1 MSLDSNTIA
10 HQYTSKYDTV
20 DINKYITG
28 LSGKEANIDQ
38 EDINLIEI
46 YFINRHNIQKSYDA
60 QETQEMQDTQDT
72 QDTQDNVIDVSVK
85 NSLETFIDNYYKKSR
100 VEKYKSYTHKERT
113 YTYELSNDNQYVSS
127 KIKKNMDILGNI
139 LVICSKNNKQPN
151 YTFPCTNEIDSIS
164 EYTIKEYKIS
174 NRISLIMHSDSDN
187 DNDIKTLYIEYR
199 HSNNVDIDKINETIN
214 KIIRKILYQL
224 SQP

>member
-1 MSLDSNTIA
+1 MSQLVSYKSGTL
-10 HQYTSKYDTV
+10 

-28 LSGKEANIDQ
+28 FPSVVGGSQ

-46 YFINRHNIQKSYDA
+46 YFINRCVRESHRPQN
-60 QETQEMQDTQDT
+60 
-72 QDTQDNVIDVSVK
+72 NVIDVSVK

-100 VEKYKSYTHKERT
+100 VEKYKSYTHKERI

-127 KIKKNMDILGNI
+127 KIKKHMDILDNI
-139 LVICSKNNKQPN
+139 FVICSKNNKQPN

-164 EYTIKEYKIS
+164 EYIIKEYKIS
-174 NRISLIMHSDSDN
+174 NRISLILRCDSSDSSEE
-187 DNDIKTLYIEYR
+187 IKTLYIEYR

-224 SQP
+224 SQS

>member
-1 MSLDSNTIA
+1 MSQSVS
-10 HQYTSKYDTV
+10 SKSGTL

-28 LSGKEANIDQ
+28 FPSVVGGGSQ

-46 YFINRHNIQKSYDA
+46 YFINRGIRGPQGQ
-60 QETQEMQDTQDT
+60 QE
-72 QDTQDNVIDVSVK
+72 NVIDVSVK

-100 VEKYKSYTHKERT
+100 VENYKSYTHKERI
-113 YTYELSNDNQYVSS
+113 YTYELSNDNQFVSS
-127 KIKKNMDILGNI
+127 KIKKHMDILDNI
-139 LVICSKNNKQPN
+139 FVICSKNNKQPN
-151 YTFPCTNEIDSIS
+151 YTFPCTNEIDSVS
-164 EYTIKEYKIS
+164 EYIIKEYKIS
-174 NRISLIMHSDSDN
+174 NRISLILRCDSCDSGGEE
-187 DNDIKTLYIEYR
+187 IKTLYIEYR

>member
-1 MSLDSNTIA
+1 MSQLVS
-10 HQYTSKYDTV
+10 SKSGTL

-28 LSGKEANIDQ
+28 FPSVVGGGSQ

-46 YFINRHNIQKSYDA
+46 YFINRGIPN
-60 QETQEMQDTQDT
+60 
-72 QDTQDNVIDVSVK
+72 DNVIDVSVK

-100 VEKYKSYTHKERT
+100 VEKYKSYTHKERI

-127 KIKKNMDILGNI
+127 KIKKHMDILDNI

-164 EYTIKEYKIS
+164 EYIIKEYKIS
-174 NRISLIMHSDSDN
+174 NRISLILRSDVGDSDSGSGDGGE
-187 DNDIKTLYIEYR
+187 DIKTLYIEYR

-214 KIIRKILYQL
+214 KIIRKILYQT
-224 SQP
+224 SHT

>member
-1 MSLDSNTIA
+1 MSLPVS
-10 HQYTSKYDTV
+10 SKSGTL

-28 LSGKEANIDQ
+28 FPSVVGDGSQ

-46 YFINRHNIQKSYDA
+46 YFINRGIRGLQEQQENI
-60 QETQEMQDTQDT
+60 M
-72 QDTQDNVIDVSVK
+72 DVSVK

-100 VEKYKSYTHKERT
+100 VENYKSYTHKERI

-127 KIKKNMDILGNI
+127 KIKKHMDILDNI
-139 LVICSKNNKQPN
+139 FVICSKNNKQPN

-164 EYTIKEYKIS
+164 EYIIKEYKIS
-174 NRISLIMHSDSDN
+174 NRISLILRSDSCDSGGGGEE
-187 DNDIKTLYIEYR
+187 IKTLYIEYR

>member
-1 MSLDSNTIA
+1 MSLPVS
-10 HQYTSKYDTV
+10 SKSGTL

-28 LSGKEANIDQ
+28 FPSVVGDGSQ

-46 YFINRHNIQKSYDA
+46 YFINRGIRGQQENI
-60 QETQEMQDTQDT
+60 M
-72 QDTQDNVIDVSVK
+72 DVSVK

-100 VEKYKSYTHKERT
+100 VEKYKSYTHKERI
-113 YTYELSNDNQYVSS
+113 YTYELSNDNQFVSS
-127 KIKKNMDILGNI
+127 KIKKHMDILDNI

-151 YTFPCTNEIDSIS
+151 YTFPCTNEIDSVS
-164 EYTIKEYKIS
+164 EYIIKEYKIS
-174 NRISLIMHSDSDN
+174 NRISLILRCDRGGDSGSE
-187 DNDIKTLYIEYR
+187 DINTLYIEYR

>member
-1 MSLDSNTIA
+1 MSLPVS
-10 HQYTSKYDTV
+10 SKSGTL

-28 LSGKEANIDQ
+28 FPSVVGDGSQ

-46 YFINRHNIQKSYDA
+46 YFINRDIRGLQENI
-60 QETQEMQDTQDT
+60 M
-72 QDTQDNVIDVSVK
+72 DVSVK

-100 VEKYKSYTHKERT
+100 VEKYKSYTHKERI

-127 KIKKNMDILGNI
+127 KIKKHMDIIDNI

-164 EYTIKEYKIS
+164 EYIIKEYKIS
-174 NRISLIMHSDSDN
+174 NRISLILRGDSGGDSGSEEIN
-187 DNDIKTLYIEYR
+187 TLYIEYR

>member
-1 MSLDSNTIA
+1 MSQ
-10 HQYTSKYDTV
+10 HTSKSETL
-20 DINKYITG
+20 DINKYITVIPSVVG
-28 LSGKEANIDQ
+28 GNQ

-46 YFINRHNIQKSYDA
+46 YFINRSVHGQ
-60 QETQEMQDTQDT
+60 
-72 QDTQDNVIDVSVK
+72 QDNVIDVSVK
-85 NSLETFIDNYYKKSR
+85 NSLETFIDNYYKKSK
-100 VEKYKSYTHKERT
+100 VEKYKSYTHKERI
-113 YTYELSNDNQYVSS
+113 YTYELSNDNQYVTS
-127 KIKKNMDILGNI
+127 KIKKHMNILDNI

-151 YTFPCTNEIDSIS
+151 YTFPCTNEIDSVS

-174 NRISLIMHSDSDN
+174 NRISLIMRSDVGDSGDSG
-187 DNDIKTLYIEYR
+187 DEIKTLCIEYR

>member
-1 MSLDSNTIA
+1 MSSA
-10 HQYTSKYDTV
+10 KSYTFDTL

-28 LSGKEANIDQ
+28 TARDSLVATAAGAGGQ

-46 YFINRHNIQKSYDA
+46 YFINRDTRDTHGTSENI
-60 QETQEMQDTQDT
+60 
-72 QDTQDNVIDVSVK
+72 IDVSVK

-127 KIKKNMDILGNI
+127 KIKKHMDILDNI
-139 LVICSKNNKQPN
+139 FVICSKNNKQPN
-151 YTFPCTNEIDSIS
+151 YTFPCTNEIDSVS
-164 EYTIKEYKIS
+164 EYIIKEYKIS
-174 NRISLIMHSDSDN
+174 NRISLIMRSDIVSGAGGEADKEVV
-187 DNDIKTLYIEYR
+187 KTLYIEYR
-199 HSNNVDIDKINETIN
+199 HSSNVDIDKINETIN
-214 KIIRKILYQL
+214 KIIRKIS

>member
-1 MSLDSNTIA
+1 MSQSVS
-10 HQYTSKYDTV
+10 SKSGTL

-28 LSGKEANIDQ
+28 FPSVVGGGSQ

-46 YFINRHNIQKSYDA
+46 YFINRGIRGPQGQQGQQGQ
-60 QETQEMQDTQDT
+60 QE
-72 QDTQDNVIDVSVK
+72 NVIDVSVK

-100 VEKYKSYTHKERT
+100 VEMYKSYTHKERI
-113 YTYELSNDNQYVSS
+113 YTYELSNDNQFVSS
-127 KIKKNMDILGNI
+127 KIKKHMDILDNI
-139 LVICSKNNKQPN
+139 FVICSKNNKQPN
-151 YTFPCTNEIDSIS
+151 YTFPCTNEIDSVS
-164 EYTIKEYKIS
+164 EYIIKEYKIS
-174 NRISLIMHSDSDN
+174 NRISLILRSDSCGGGGCSGGGGEE
-187 DNDIKTLYIEYR
+187 IKTLYIEYR

>member
-1 MSLDSNTIA
+1 MSQPVS
-10 HQYTSKYDTV
+10 SKSGTL

-28 LSGKEANIDQ
+28 FPSVVGDGSQ

-46 YFINRHNIQKSYDA
+46 YFINRGIRGQQENI
-60 QETQEMQDTQDT
+60 M
-72 QDTQDNVIDVSVK
+72 DVSVK

-100 VEKYKSYTHKERT
+100 VENYKSYTHKERI

-127 KIKKNMDILGNI
+127 KIKKHMDIIDNI

-164 EYTIKEYKIS
+164 EYIIKEYKIS
-174 NRISLIMHSDSDN
+174 NRISLILRSDSCDSGGGSEEIN
-187 DNDIKTLYIEYR
+187 TLYIEYR